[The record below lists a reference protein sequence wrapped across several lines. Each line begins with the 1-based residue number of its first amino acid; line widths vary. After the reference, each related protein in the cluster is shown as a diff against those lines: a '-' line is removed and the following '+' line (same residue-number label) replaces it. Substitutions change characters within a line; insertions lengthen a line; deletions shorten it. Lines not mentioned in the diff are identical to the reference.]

1 MPPFLRG
8 IIGARRRAAK
18 PQDGSRQRIDYC
30 YGRLRQPRG
39 SRVEGCEALR
49 TRWKMRPARTPTHAR
64 VKAGPAL
71 ARSRLAEQL
80 SGRACR
86 RGCGPAFLGRR

>member
-8 IIGARRRAAK
+8 ISVRDAARRSRKTVPASASTTATVASASRAA
-18 PQDGSRQRIDYC
+18 
-30 YGRLRQPRG
+30 L
-39 SRVEGCEALR
+39 EGCEALR

-86 RGCGPAFLGRR
+86 RGCGPAFRGRR